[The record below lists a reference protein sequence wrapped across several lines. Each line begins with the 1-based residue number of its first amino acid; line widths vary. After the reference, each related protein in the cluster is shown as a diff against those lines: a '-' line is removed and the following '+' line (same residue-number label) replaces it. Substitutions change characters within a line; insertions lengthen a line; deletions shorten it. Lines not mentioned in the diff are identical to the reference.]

1 MVVAA
6 FIYFSKGLQF
16 SAIRPAI
23 RFFPWYENMEAG
35 LLGLARPAA
44 PPRLRECCRVQ
55 LLEFT
60 GLNTNGYGIPQHFIK
75 QFVTEITFVV

>member
-1 MVVAA
+1 MLLMVVAA

-44 PPRLRECCRVQ
+44 PP
-55 LLEFT
+55 
-60 GLNTNGYGIPQHFIK
+60 G
-75 QFVTEITFVV
+75 